1 MAYRVLVPKLWN
13 QTIEAHRRDVQAAV
27 VATTAR
33 LVAAEGPLS
42 VTMSRIAEE
51 TGIGR
56 ATLYKY
62 FPDVESILL
71 AWHDRQIA
79 EHLERLGEA
88 GGRVDDAE
96 PRLAAVL
103 TTYASILHESH
114 GNRNSEL
121 AAFLHGGERTARAE
135 RELHDMV
142 RDLIAAATEA
152 GAVRDDTPADE
163 LAAYCLN
170 ALAAAG
176 HASTKAAVKRLVAI
190 TITGLRPETA
200 PRPSA

>member
-1 MAYRVLVPKLWN
+1 MPKLWN
-13 QTIEAHRRDVQAAV
+13 QTIEAHRRDVQDAV

-42 VTMSRIAEE
+42 VSMSRIAEE

-62 FPDVESILL
+62 FPDVESILV

-79 EHLERLGEA
+79 EHLRLLGDAGGGVHDAEERLE
-88 GGRVDDAE
+88 
-96 PRLAAVL
+96 AVL
-103 TTYASILHESH
+103 TTYASIHHESH
-114 GNRNSEL
+114 GHGNSDL
-121 AAFLHGGERTARAE
+121 AAFLHGGDRTARAE

-142 RDLIAAATEA
+142 RDLIAAAAEGGT
-152 GAVRDDTPADE
+152 VRDDTPADE
-163 LAAYCLN
+163 LAAYCLT
-170 ALAAAG
+170 ALTAAG
-176 HASTKAAVKRLVAI
+176 RASSRAAVKRLVAV
-190 TITGLRPETA
+190 TIAGLRPE